1 MSFNK
6 FTTSDKKRI
15 TNDWHQL
22 FPSLGI
28 YKTMHLMNRVGPLIV
43 GLLLET
49 KSGGNDYIPTFH
61 VHNLT
66 RPFPVISLS
75 LATTLNNEYVHLE
88 WHESRY
94 RELAERMR
102 NTALIP
108 FDGNLELNEVLS
120 GYMQYLE
127 KPTIPYQPQFYEDMA
142 LISGW
147 CGNYKEIKRILDSAL
162 KDISGWPKQV
172 LTRIGNIDEWLK
184 KVEEKSSNKVTLK
197 SICEKQI
204 DELRVNK
211 IPSRLLK

>member
-1 MSFNK
+1 MSLKK
-6 FTTSDKKRI
+6 FTASDKKRI
-15 TNDWHQL
+15 TNEWHQL

-43 GLLLET
+43 GLLLEI

-94 RELAERMR
+94 RELGERMR

-108 FDGNLELNEVLS
+108 FDGNLELNDVIS
-120 GYMQYLE
+120 GYLQYLD
-127 KPTIPYQPQFYEDMA
+127 KPTIPYQPQLYEDMA
-142 LISGW
+142 LICGW
-147 CGNYKEIKRILDSAL
+147 CGNSKEMKRILDLARN
-162 KDISGWPKQV
+162 DISGWPNQV
-172 LTRIGNIDEWLK
+172 QTRIGNIEEW
-184 KVEEKSSNKVTLK
+184 VEKLGEKSSNREFLK

-204 DELRVNK
+204 NELKVNK

>member
-1 MSFNK
+1 MSFKK

-66 RPFPVISLS
+66 RPFPVISLT
-75 LATTLNNEYVHLE
+75 LASTLNNEYVHLE

-94 RELAERMR
+94 RELAESMR

-108 FDGNLELNEVLS
+108 FDGNLELRDVLS
-120 GYMQYLE
+120 GYLQYLK
-127 KPTIPYQPQFYEDMA
+127 KPTIPYQPQLYEDMA
-142 LISGW
+142 LICGW
-147 CGNYKEIKRILDSAL
+147 CGNYKEMKRILDLAR
-162 KDISGWPKQV
+162 KDISGWPNQV
-172 LTRIGNIDEWLK
+172 LTRIGNIEEWVEKLEK
-184 KVEEKSSNKVTLK
+184 KSCNKEAFK

-204 DELRVNK
+204 DELGVNK
-211 IPSRLLK
+211 IPYRLLK